1 MLTNMNL
8 IIGIAVIV
16 AWVVYKWTRPKQFRV
31 IELDGQFYLELKGWL
46 TGIWW
51 NATTWRDG
59 DITYDDF
66 GRPKNAFTSYNSLS
80 KVQEDLDAYAKY
92 SSRNKRKKVIKVVY
106 KVEG

>member
-1 MLTNMNL
+1 M
-8 IIGIAVIV
+8 